1 MDCKQSEEKS
11 TRDSKL
17 GLRYNEG
24 KQPLSLLLEANN
36 AVQGLSGV
44 LAYGAKKYARGNYL
58 RGLPHTQIVDSLLR
72 HLTSYMSGEDVD
84 PESKLRHVDHVLA
97 NAFFLSELTARH
109 PQLDDRSPEVI
120 DE

>member
-1 MDCKQSEEKS
+1 M
-11 TRDSKL
+11 KL

-24 KQPLSLLLEANN
+24 KQPLSLMLEASH
-36 AVQGLSGV
+36 AVGGLCGV
-44 LAYGAKKYARGNYL
+44 LAYGADKYSRGNYL

-72 HLTSYMSGEDVD
+72 HLTSYMSGEDKD
-84 PESKLRHVDHVLA
+84 PESGLRHVDHALA

-109 PQLDDRSPEVI
+109 PQLEDRSPEVI